1 MSALRRYEILVPLVF
16 NDGTQVPESLVAET
30 FTELRARFGAASW
43 ETQTLRGVW
52 EQAGTIYQDNFT
64 RFFVDVPDL
73 PEHREF
79 FKGFKERLKQ
89 RFNQLDVWITSHPVD
104 VI

>member
-1 MSALRRYEILVPLVF
+1 LLF
-16 NDGTQVPESLVAET
+16 NDGTPVPESLVAKT
-30 FTELRARFGAASW
+30 FSELRTKFGAASW
-43 ETQTLRGVW
+43 ETQTVRGAW
-52 EQAGTIYQDNFT
+52 EHAGAVYGDNLT

-73 PEHREF
+73 PEHRVF
-79 FKGFKERLKQ
+79 FKEFKTKLKQ